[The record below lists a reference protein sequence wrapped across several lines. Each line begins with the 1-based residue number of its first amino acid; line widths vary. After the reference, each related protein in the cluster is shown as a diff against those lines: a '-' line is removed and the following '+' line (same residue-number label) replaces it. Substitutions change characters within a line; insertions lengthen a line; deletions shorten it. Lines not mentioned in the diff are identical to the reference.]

1 MLRFLFLETWLHNLV
16 ATLCTRNAG
25 NTNWRKR
32 TLNPFQSYWNLASI
46 TSGGLC
52 TDKAEDSQLL
62 LRGHCGSI
70 LRLLTYSQTGQDM
83 SRLKILFCGFE
94 RFRTVSTPTLTFP
107 GDTALTRWWWWWWW
121 WQWWS
126 WLRAFCKAAA
136 TECWEHLGTLHWWKQ
151 WKSHKVSISIKYFL
165 LLEGSRFLNP
175 FLIRSFSN
183 DIRLF

>member
-1 MLRFLFLETWLHNLV
+1 M
-16 ATLCTRNAG
+16 ATLYTRNAG
-25 NTNWRKR
+25 NTDWRKR

-62 LRGHCGSI
+62 LCGHCGSI
-70 LRLLTYSQTGQDM
+70 LQLLTYSQTGQDM

-94 RFRTVSTPTLTFP
+94 WFRRLPSLFQETPRSQGGGGGGSGEVGYEPFAKQQP
-107 GDTALTRWWWWWWW
+107 QNAGNIY
-121 WQWWS
+121 
-126 WLRAFCKAAA
+126 
-136 TECWEHLGTLHWWKQ
+136 LGTLHW

-165 LLEGSRFLNP
+165 LLEGSRFLNR